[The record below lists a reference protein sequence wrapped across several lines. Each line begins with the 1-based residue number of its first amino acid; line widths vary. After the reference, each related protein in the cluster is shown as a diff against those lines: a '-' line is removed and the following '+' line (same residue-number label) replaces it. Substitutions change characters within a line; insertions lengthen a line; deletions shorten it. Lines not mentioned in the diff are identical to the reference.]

1 MKGFNRIWRLLP
13 SSPRNLVGDPLL
25 SLLFLNNDRF
35 PTTTLGNDNNRNG
48 ITNSRNSAGR
58 TLRAAKPYGMTSVWG
73 GHTVNTS
80 ILSSP
85 KVSVG
90 DLFLLKKENE
100 RFPTTTLGNDDN
112 NNGRSRIKTLRDDG
126 LTVPSHI
133 LTTAGFTLI
142 ELLVVV
148 LIIGIL
154 ASVAM
159 PQYDKAVKK
168 ARLTKVIPLVK
179 TLANAEEV
187 FYMSNGHYTNN
198 VSELDVDM
206 PAGGTLVGES
216 TDDGYVRF
224 PDGTVIDLLDGDW
237 HLPGSKALVAA
248 YLKDN
253 LRYFQYLE
261 HSSRPNMRICDGNEA
276 VCKSMGGTLI
286 AGTNQYQLP

>member
-48 ITNSRNSAGR
+48 ITNSRNTASRTLAGR
-58 TLRAAKPYGMTSVWG
+58 QTLR
-73 GHTVNTS
+73 N
-80 ILSSP
+80 
-85 KVSVG
+85 
-90 DLFLLKKENE
+90 
-100 RFPTTTLGNDDN
+100 
-112 NNGRSRIKTLRDDG
+112 DG
-126 LTVPSHI
+126 LTTSVRTVHTCPTS
-133 LTTAGFTLI
+133 AGFTLI

-237 HLPGSKALVAA
+237 HYPGSRALVAA

>member
-1 MKGFNRIWRLLP
+1 MK
-13 SSPRNLVGDPLL
+13 
-25 SLLFLNNDRF
+25 
-35 PTTTLGNDNNRNG
+35 
-48 ITNSRNSAGR
+48 
-58 TLRAAKPYGMTSVWG
+58 
-73 GHTVNTS
+73 
-80 ILSSP
+80 
-85 KVSVG
+85 
-90 DLFLLKKENE
+90 
-100 RFPTTTLGNDDN
+100 
-112 NNGRSRIKTLRDDG
+112 
-126 LTVPSHI
+126 
-133 LTTAGFTLI
+133 GFTLI

-187 FYMSNGHYTNN
+187 FYMSNGYYTGN

-206 PAGGTLVGES
+206 PAGGTLAGGS
-216 TDDGYVRF
+216 TDDGYLRF
-224 PDGTVIDLLDGDW
+224 PDGTVIDLLNGTG
-237 HLPGSKALVAA
+237 HQAGNSSSEALYVTA
-248 YLKDN
+248 YLQDG
-253 LRYFQYLE
+253 LRYIQYLE